1 MHALLFD
8 PARHEPLVD
17 RRWDADAARAAIAA
31 IVDDTLAAC
40 SPAGLWPPH
49 PLDLD
54 GGDDPRSPFTTTYMG
69 AAGVIWALDWLSRA
83 GASHRHRDFAPGLS
97 DLLERNV
104 EQVTRWGHGIDGL
117 LIGRAGVLL
126 LSCRL
131 APSAANE
138 DRLAASIAANTG
150 HSSQELLWGTPGT
163 MHAALEMYEQLADE
177 RWAELFRRDARALAR
192 SFSYLAQA
200 GCHLW
205 TQDLYGRR
213 DVLLGA
219 AHGFAGNAGAI
230 IRGLPLLSEEERTW
244 WIERIV
250 QTANVTALRHGAH
263 ANWPPAFAAVPAST
277 SKRLVQWCHG
287 APGIVTSLGDLQD
300 ARLDEL
306 LLAAGELIWAAGP
319 LTKGAGLC
327 HGTAGNGWAFLKL
340 FRRTGDDLWLDRAR
354 AFAMHA
360 IDQNDRHLREY
371 RMRRHSL
378 FTGDPGLAIYLW
390 NCVTGDDR
398 WPIIDR
404 TTVARAPAPS

>member
-1 MHALLFD
+1 MLFD

-31 IVDDTLAAC
+31 IVNDTLAAC
-40 SPAGLWPPH
+40 SGDGLWPPH
-49 PLDLD
+49 PLDLE
-54 GGDDPRSPFTTTYMG
+54 GGDDPRAPFTTTYTG
-69 AAGVIWALDWLSRA
+69 AAGVIWALDWLARA
-83 GASHRHRDFAPGLS
+83 GATRRHRDFTPCLA
-97 DLLERNV
+97 DLLARNL
-104 EQVTRWGHGIDGL
+104 EQVRPWGHGIDGL
-117 LIGRAGVLL
+117 LTGRAGVLL
-126 LSCRL
+126 LSCHL
-131 APSAANE
+131 SPSTAND
-138 DRLAASIAANTG
+138 DRLAASIDANAG
-150 HSSQELLWGTPGT
+150 HPSQELLWGTPGT
-163 MHAALEMYEQLADE
+163 MHAALEMYEQSADE

-230 IRGLPLLSEEERTW
+230 IRGLPLLSEEERTS

-250 QTANVTALRHGAH
+250 QTAHATAIRHGVQ
-263 ANWPPAFAAVPAST
+263 ANWAPAFAAAPAST

-287 APGIVTSLGDLQD
+287 APGIVTSLCDLQD
-300 ARLDEL
+300 ARLDPL
-306 LLAAGELIWAAGP
+306 LLAAGELTWAAGP

-340 FRRTGDDLWLDRAR
+340 FRRTGDNLWLDRAR

-360 IDQNDRHLREY
+360 IDQNDRHVREY

-390 NCVTGDDR
+390 SCTAGDDR
-398 WPIIDR
+398 WPLIDR
-404 TTVARAPAPS
+404 THA

>member
-1 MHALLFD
+1 MLFD

-31 IVDDTLAAC
+31 IVDDTLAAY
-40 SPAGLWPPH
+40 SPGGLWPPH

-54 GGDDPRSPFTTTYMG
+54 VGDDPRAPSTTTYMG
-69 AAGVIWALDWLSRA
+69 AAGVIWALDWLARA
-83 GASHRHRDFAPGLS
+83 GATRRHRDFAAGLP
-97 DLLERNV
+97 DLVARNL
-104 EQVTRWGHGIDGL
+104 EQVTPWGHGIDGL
-117 LIGRAGVLL
+117 LVGRAGVLL

-131 APSAANE
+131 SPSAAND
-138 DRLAASIAANTG
+138 DRLAASIAANAG
-150 HSSQELLWGTPGT
+150 HPSQELLWGTPGT
-163 MHAALEMYEQLADE
+163 MHAALEMYEQSGAE

-192 SFSYLAQA
+192 SFSYVAQA

-213 DVLLGA
+213 DALLGA
-219 AHGFAGNAGAI
+219 AHGFAGNAGVI
-230 IRGLPLLSEEERTW
+230 IRGLPLLAEEERAW

-250 QTANVTALRHGAH
+250 QTANATAMRDGVQ
-263 ANWPPAFAAVPAST
+263 ANWPPAFAAAPAHT

-287 APGIVTSLGDLQD
+287 APGIVTSLCDLRD
-300 ARLDEL
+300 SRLDAL
-306 LLAAGELIWAAGP
+306 LRAAGELIWAAGP

-340 FRRTGDDLWLDRAR
+340 FRRTGDDLWLYRAR

-360 IDQNDRHLREY
+360 IDQNDRHLGEY

-378 FTGDPGLAIYLW
+378 FTGDPGLALYLW
-390 NCVTGDDR
+390 SCISGEDR
-398 WPIIDR
+398 WPLIDR
-404 TTVARAPAPS
+404 THA